1 MCVHVPA
8 ARRGEP
14 LRVVVVDDHR
24 TFSDLVRLALDHEP
38 DLACVA
44 TARDAAEARARVL
57 ETRPDVVLM
66 DVDLGPEDGL
76 RLTEELRV
84 QIPSLRVVVLTAH
97 CDASVMRRTAAAGA
111 CALLPK
117 GEPLPDLLRALRHAR
132 LGELYV
138 HPGLL
143 PALVAEGSPSRHH
156 HQAPLP
162 ALTPRETHVLQ
173 LLADG
178 RSVTEIARLLGISVH
193 TCRGYVKTLLA
204 KLGAHSQL
212 EAVAVAGRLGILDA
226 PAGR

>member
-1 MCVHVPA
+1 MGVHVPA
-8 ARRGEP
+8 ARRGTP
-14 LRVVVVDDHR
+14 VRVVVVDDHR

-38 DLACVA
+38 DLECVA
-44 TARDAAEARARVL
+44 TAHDGAEARSQVL
-57 ETRPDVVLM
+57 RLLPDVVLM

-76 RLTEELRV
+76 RLTQELRAEL
-84 QIPSLRVVVLTAH
+84 PALRVVVLSAH
-97 CDASVMRRTAAAGA
+97 CDAGVMRRAAAAGA

-143 PALVAEGSPSRHH
+143 PSLVAEADPPARRR
-156 HQAPLP
+156 APRP
-162 ALTPRETHVLQ
+162 TLTPRETLVLQ

-178 RSVTEIARLLGISVH
+178 RQVTEIARRLGISVH
-193 TCRGYVKTLLA
+193 TCRGYVKSLLA

-212 EAVAVAGRLGILDA
+212 EAVAVAGRCGLIDA
-226 PAGR
+226 PARS